1 MESSAQNTKTGTV
14 KKHLNRITNSH
25 EFMLELSI
33 ITTILVCL
41 NFWGN
46 LPDLGID
53 PIWGRGV
60 AAVGI
65 LIIFCMIAFRFRWP
79 LIIGLVAMVAY
90 LGISHIQ
97 TNTTN
102 VVKTN
107 STNIESVNNNK

>member
-1 MESSAQNTKTGTV
+1 MESSAQSKTGLV
-14 KKHLNRITNSH
+14 KKHLNRFTNSH

-53 PIWGRGV
+53 PVWGRGI

-65 LIIFCMIAFRFRWP
+65 LIIFCMVAFRFRWP
-79 LIIGLVAMVAY
+79 LIVGLVAMVLY
-90 LGISHIQ
+90 LGISHLQ
-97 TNTTN
+97 TDKTN
-102 VVKTN
+102 MVNGN
-107 STNIESVNNNK
+107 STNIESLYPNK